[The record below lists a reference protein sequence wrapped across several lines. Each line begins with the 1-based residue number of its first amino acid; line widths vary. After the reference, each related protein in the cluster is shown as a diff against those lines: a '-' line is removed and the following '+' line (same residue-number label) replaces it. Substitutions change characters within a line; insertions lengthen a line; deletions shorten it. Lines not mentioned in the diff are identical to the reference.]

1 MRQLIIFYVIVFVSV
16 LSAGKSAT
24 ADAIIIFGTLGLTA
38 LLLFRD
44 KKLLRL
50 DTSKKLLLTFILVH
64 LWSLSFSVRQSVSFL
79 TSYQTWAYLGLVYLF
94 SFAASFYLST
104 ARFRSRFAN
113 GLVLFAGIISLA
125 TVFYYF
131 TGIRP
136 PQGDLSL
143 FFPTYGHNRFAEFF
157 LPITPFSVYIL
168 LDNKRSRNIRL
179 AALFS
184 ITNLLLSFSRASL
197 ISLLFLPL
205 IAIFINLSAD
215 NKVKKW
221 ILATAAVSLAT
232 VLLFTPV
239 WLTSKEF
246 KPGIHPL
253 LYILD
258 KPFTVRDRIEYFND
272 ALVKWSQRKISGYG
286 PGTYHF
292 TSPDF
297 RANSTPTIFVHNHTL
312 QGLYEGGMLGLLAE
326 AVIIIWAITR
336 ARRSCRDRTDKLILA
351 GIVLSLVQAQ
361 LDFGWEIPIVYLVN
375 LVFLFSLTNDP
386 KKNHSSA
393 DPLSS
398 KIVAIPLF
406 VFALLFSLLSFG
418 SVLPW
423 APAPQVFQK
432 LILSSY
438 ENGDKQLQQST
449 IDRWLRLE
457 GGNGEVYK
465 WLYQFNF
472 RNGDLQGSFDNFQK
486 TEKTVFLR
494 DSLTINELAPFI
506 KGVSASPDSLSIQ
519 DRFELLKAI
528 SNSYEPHNFFWL
540 KEDLQTA
547 IYSITDSLLLSS
559 ATPGLN
565 NFQLSQ
571 LLYWKYAQMLTRGTT
586 NYGINQRTID
596 LAISLDA
603 SNQRYILISQIN
615 QALTRADESAL
626 LRFLDQL
633 QSLTSSS
640 EKPSVLLSLR
650 DHINMRLGDIYMK
663 KDDLENEMKYR
674 YDALNGTQTA
684 TAYIQLAK
692 RLYQLNQEIDS
703 DTVLEECIK
712 LYPDCRTW
720 FEISSRKD

>member
-1 MRQLIIFYVIVFVSV
+1 MRQLFIYSVLILVAV
-16 LSAGKSAT
+16 LSAGKSAI
-24 ADAIIIFGTLGLTA
+24 ADSIVIFGTLGLTA

-50 DTSKKLLLTFILVH
+50 DTSKKLLLTLILVH
-64 LWSLSFSVRQSVSFL
+64 LWSLSFSVRRSVSFL

-94 SFAASFYLST
+94 SFAASCYLST
-104 ARFRSRFAN
+104 ARLRSRFAD
-113 GLVLFAGIISLA
+113 GLVLLAGIISLA

-131 TGIRP
+131 TGIRL

-168 LDNKRSRNIRL
+168 LDHKRSRTIRI

-197 ISLLFLPL
+197 ISLLSLPL
-205 IAIFINLSAD
+205 IAIFMNLSTD
-215 NKVKKW
+215 KKVKKW
-221 ILATAAVSLAT
+221 ILATAVVSLAI

-258 KPFTVRDRIEYFND
+258 KPFTVRDRIDYFND

-292 TSPDF
+292 TSPNF
-297 RANSTPTIFVHNHTL
+297 RANSIPTIFVHNHTL
-312 QGLYEGGMLGLLAE
+312 QSLYEGGLLGLIIE
-326 AVIIIWAITR
+326 AILLIWAIFR
-336 ARRSCRDRTDKLILA
+336 ARRSCREINDKLLLA
-351 GIVLSLVQAQ
+351 GVVLSLTQAQ
-361 LDFGWEIPIVYLVN
+361 FDFGWEIPIVYLIN
-375 LVFLFSLTNDP
+375 LVILFSLTKDSEKVP
-386 KKNHSSA
+386 SPAGTSF
-393 DPLSS
+393 S
-398 KIVAIPLF
+398 KIVATSLF

-418 SVLPW
+418 SVLPRV
-423 APAPQVFQK
+423 PTPQMFQK
-432 LILSSY
+432 LISSGY
-438 ENGDKQLQQST
+438 ENGDEQLLQRT

-506 KGVSASPDSLSIQ
+506 KEVSASPDSLSVQ

-528 SNSYEPHNFFWL
+528 SNSYEPHDFFWL
-540 KEDLQTA
+540 NEDLQTA

-559 ATPGLN
+559 ATSGLN

-571 LLYWKYAQMLTRGTT
+571 LLYWKYTQMLTRGTT

-596 LAISLDA
+596 LAHSLDA

-615 QALTRADESAL
+615 QALTKSDVVAL
-626 LRFLDQL
+626 LHFLDQL
-633 QSLTSSS
+633 QSPTSPSD
-640 EKPSVLLSLR
+640 KPVVLLSLR
-650 DHINMRLGDIYMK
+650 DHINMKLGDIYMK
-663 KDDLENEMKYR
+663 KGDSVNEMKYR
-674 YDALNGTQTA
+674 RDALKGTQTA

-692 RLYQLNQEIDS
+692 RLYQLNQEIGS

-712 LYPDCRTW
+712 LYPDCRMW
-720 FEISSRKD
+720 FEKSLK